1 MVNKSKREEGLDAR
15 INNVDSDNLGLD
27 ADHSTDTPSLM
38 TRLNDDNDR
47 ISGNPDGE
55 NDVDENYSSIVYSR
69 LDDK

>member
-1 MVNKSKREEGLDAR
+1 MIKKSKREEELAAR
-15 INNVDSDNLGLD
+15 INEVDSDNLGLD

-55 NDVDENYSSIVYSR
+55 NDVNENYSSMVYSR

>member
-1 MVNKSKREEGLDAR
+1 MTEK
-15 INNVDSDNLGLD
+15 INDDTDLNLGLD
-27 ADHSTDTPSLM
+27 ADHSSDEPTLL

-55 NDVDENYSSIVYSR
+55 NDVNENYNSLVNSR